1 MGTLIRS
8 AGATLGAFALV
19 AGMTACSSDSQTDA
33 GTGTGTDPSASAP
46 AGAVKDEALA
56 AMVPAEIA
64 ADGVLTIGTDASYA
78 PGEFVDA
85 DGTTVVGF
93 TADLMDAVGA
103 VLGLD
108 AQMNNA
114 PFDSLVEGV
123 KTGKYEL
130 GASSFTINA
139 ERQQQVDMPSYFNAG
154 TSWAVAK
161 GNPLAITPDEACGK
175 RVAVQKATVQVP
187 DIEARST
194 ACTDAGNAAIT
205 IEQFQ
210 LQSDV
215 TAAVVS
221 GKDDAMLADSPVVG
235 YAIAQTNDQME
246 LTGEVYDAAPYG
258 LAVPKDQGDY
268 TAAIQGALQKLMDDG
283 MYLEILTDWGVESG
297 AITTSEVNPIQG

>member
-1 MGTLIRS
+1 MRNLIRT
-8 AGATLGAFALV
+8 AGVTMGAFALV
-19 AGMTACSSDSQTDA
+19 AGMTACSSGSETDTA
-33 GTGTGTDPSASAP
+33 TGTGTDPSASAMAGP
-46 AGAVKDEALA
+46 AKDEALA
-56 AMVPAEIA
+56 AMVPADIA

-78 PGEFVDA
+78 PGEFIDA

-93 TADLMDAVGA
+93 TADLMDALGA

-161 GNPLAITPDEACGK
+161 GNPLGITPDEACGR

-187 DIEARST
+187 DIRPARRPAPRRARRPSPSSSSSCRVMSLRRSCPART
-194 ACTDAGNAAIT
+194 TRCWLTPR
-205 IEQFQ
+205 
-210 LQSDV
+210 SW
-215 TAAVVS
+215 
-221 GKDDAMLADSPVVG
+221 AMRSPR
-235 YAIAQTNDQME
+235 
-246 LTGEVYDAAPYG
+246 P
-258 LAVPKDQGDY
+258 
-268 TAAIQGALQKLMDDG
+268 
-283 MYLEILTDWGVESG
+283 
-297 AITTSEVNPIQG
+297 TTRWN